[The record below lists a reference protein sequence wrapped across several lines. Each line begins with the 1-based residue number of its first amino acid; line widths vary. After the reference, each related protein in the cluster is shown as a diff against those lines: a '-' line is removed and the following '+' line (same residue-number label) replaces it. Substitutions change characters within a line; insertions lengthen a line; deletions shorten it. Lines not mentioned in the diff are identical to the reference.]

1 MRKHKHKTSSFT
13 SSDSQKNNYLRI
25 VSSLVQYGFY
35 VCIFSLLLN
44 ILIFLFDIFKHIP
57 NQNFYQFFTSYFLF
71 SAILLFI
78 IGFTSMILYSFF
90 LIKTEFRNKYKIIV
104 FDLLI
109 GIFLL
114 VLYFHSGLS

>member
-1 MRKHKHKTSSFT
+1 MRKYKHETSRFT
-13 SSDSQKNNYLRI
+13 NSGSLKNNYVKI
-25 VSSLVQYGFY
+25 VTSLVQYGFY
-35 VCIFSLLLN
+35 VCTFSLLLN

-78 IGFTSMILYSFF
+78 IGFTSLILYSFF

-104 FDLLI
+104 FELLT